1 MHTGRRP
8 AWEITETLKLIE
20 GKADQ
25 QDTQYCSQTYRSSYR
40 IEMHTH
46 CCLQIIRRATVRHSN
61 KYLRI
66 RIIGDSTVD
75 PQIKVLMFSER
86 NGQVTTLDII

>member
-20 GKADQ
+20 GKADE
-25 QDTQYCSQTYRSSYR
+25 QDIQYCLQTNRSSYL

-46 CCLQIIRRATVRHSN
+46 CCPQIIGRTTVRHNN
-61 KYLRI
+61 KYLRN

-75 PQIKVLMFSER
+75 LQIKVLMCSER
-86 NGQVTTLDII
+86 NRQVAALDTI